1 MNLHIKDKM
10 RRKENKDRFEFN
22 KIKKEVINYF
32 LLKYGGST
40 GIPTQ
45 DLLPYEGIVLE
56 R

>member
-1 MNLHIKDKM
+1 M
-10 RRKENKDRFEFN
+10 RCKENKDRFEFN
-22 KIKKEVINYF
+22 KIKKEVINHF
-32 LLKYGGST
+32 LFKYGGST